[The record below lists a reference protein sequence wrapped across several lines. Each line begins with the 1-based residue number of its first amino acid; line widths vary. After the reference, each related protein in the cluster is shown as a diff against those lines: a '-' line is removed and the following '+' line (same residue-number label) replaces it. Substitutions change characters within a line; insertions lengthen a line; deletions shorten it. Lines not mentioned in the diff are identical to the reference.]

1 MFTDNF
7 KKNTHKLLSIFNK
20 NNQLIKESDRYKQI
34 FTHVCNGVY
43 NYNTL
48 IANRDVKSEEY
59 SHNIRIF
66 FGYIRWVHLD
76 QDICSVEKYD
86 LILEFIKTDFYNY
99 CSGISN
105 CLDIE
110 KFKNICE
117 VE

>member
-1 MFTDNF
+1 MFTDKF
-7 KKNTHKLLSIFNK
+7 KKITLKLFPMFNK
-20 NNQLIKESDRYKQI
+20 NNQLIKEPDRYKQI
-34 FTHVCNGVY
+34 FIHICNGVY

-48 IANRDVKSEEY
+48 LINNDIKLED
-59 SHNIRIF
+59 NIRTF
-66 FGYIRWVHLD
+66 LGDLRWIQLD
-76 QDICSVEKYD
+76 NDICSVEKYD
-86 LILEFIKTDFYNY
+86 LLLEFIKTDFYNY